1 MNENTEILLRE
12 LAEKLGT
19 TSEYLWQNLLNQ
31 APISGSFHIIWAIL
45 LLFLAV
51 FVGNNIKR
59 KMPEWKREYDNVDIN
74 SIVALH
80 IIGMSFFGAFFLIV
94 LYNSVTA
101 FMNPGFWAMKEILYL
116 LK

>member
-31 APISGSFHIIWAIL
+31 APISGSFGIVWTI
-45 LLFLAV
+45 LFLFLVV
-51 FVGNNIKR
+51 FVVNNIRR
-59 KMPEWKREYDNVDIN
+59 KMSAWKQKYNSIDIN
-74 SIVALH
+74 SMVALH
-80 IIGMSFFGAFFLIV
+80 IIGMSFFGGLSLII
-94 LYNSVTA
+94 LHNSVTA